1 MALLMNCWK
10 CDKEFMTSAC
20 HGSSYC
26 DDCNG
31 VNEAKQKER
40 ERWDALTNEQKIEE
54 LLGRVQSLERHE
66 CNPLIG

>member
-1 MALLMNCWK
+1 MAILINCLK

-20 HGSSYC
+20 HGSSFC

-31 VNEAKQKER
+31 VNEAKAKEA
-40 ERWDALTNEQKIEE
+40 ERFARLSDHEKIYE
-54 LLGRVQSLERHE
+54 LLRRVEVLERHE